1 LWEEPRSARF
11 LRRFGSF
18 ARLIHFDK
26 RGVGMSDRSAD
37 LSSFA
42 DRVEDMTAVMDAE
55 GVERAFIGGISDG
68 GTMSAF
74 FAATYPERTEG
85 LFLLGTT
92 PSWVRKDDLPANL
105 DLDSWRRLVRA
116 WSDQW
121 GTGAISARL
130 LAPTMVDDAEYM
142 EWLSRYERQAATPAA
157 VRKIWEVN
165 FEVDIRSV
173 LPSIRVPTL
182 VIHRDNEPLS
192 VENGRYLAAKIPG
205 ARYLELHG
213 EDHLP
218 WLGDQDSVLDA
229 IEEFVTGRQPQ
240 ISVER
245 VLSTVLFTDIV
256 DSTIQTASMGDAGWR
271 RLLDDHDA
279 VTEQVVRA
287 ASGTVTKHTGDGV
300 LATFDSPSRAIT
312 AAAQLHRR
320 LATLGIRIRA
330 GLHTGEIER
339 RGSDVSGI
347 GVNIAARIEAI
358 AGAGETLASSTVK
371 DLCAGAGFTFEDHGD
386 RALKGVEG
394 TWRVFRLEALS

>member
-165 FEVDIRSV
+165 FE
-173 LPSIRVPTL
+173 TTY
-182 VIHRDNEPLS
+182 
-192 VENGRYLAAKIPG
+192 GRYCL
-205 ARYLELHG
+205 R
-213 EDHLP
+213 
-218 WLGDQDSVLDA
+218 
-229 IEEFVTGRQPQ
+229 
-240 ISVER
+240 
-245 VLSTVLFTDIV
+245 
-256 DSTIQTASMGDAGWR
+256 
-271 RLLDDHDA
+271 
-279 VTEQVVRA
+279 
-287 ASGTVTKHTGDGV
+287 SGF
-300 LATFDSPSRAIT
+300 LRS
-312 AAAQLHRR
+312 
-320 LATLGIRIRA
+320 
-330 GLHTGEIER
+330 
-339 RGSDVSGI
+339 
-347 GVNIAARIEAI
+347 
-358 AGAGETLASSTVK
+358 
-371 DLCAGAGFTFEDHGD
+371 
-386 RALKGVEG
+386 
-394 TWRVFRLEALS
+394 